1 MSIGNKQIG
10 WSNESNL
17 MWEIAKKLERLIQIA
32 GPAPITTT
40 TTSSTTTAP

>member
-1 MSIGNKQIG
+1 MGIGSKQIG

-17 MWEIAKKLERLIQIA
+17 LWEISKKLERLIQIA

-40 TTSSTTTAP
+40 TTTTTTAP